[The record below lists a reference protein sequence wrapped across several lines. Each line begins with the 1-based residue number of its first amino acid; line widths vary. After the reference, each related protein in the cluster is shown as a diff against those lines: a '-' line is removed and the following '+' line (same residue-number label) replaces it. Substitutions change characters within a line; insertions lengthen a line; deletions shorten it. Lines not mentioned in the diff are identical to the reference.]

1 MSMVTGRKS
10 RWRVPVLILN
20 LFFALLLV
28 SGCSWTG
35 QRAPANQSPDPSP
48 PQPLYVAVYYVKS
61 NDQES
66 YLVREIHKIPQT
78 DKPALKAVEE
88 LISGEPSTPGAMRIL
103 PAGTRVLD
111 VSVKDGLATVN
122 FSREVLEQPG
132 TGAEGEAMAIQ
143 SVVNT
148 LTEFPEI
155 RQVSFQVEGKV
166 DERTLDWWGHVG
178 LYDQPFRRDLSRVYE
193 PAIWVTHPTPDQ
205 VIGVPLLVKGSA
217 RVYEGTVNA
226 RLLDSQ
232 GRVLASAYTTA
243 TRAAPERGD
252 FEMRLSFKPPQDG
265 KGTLEVYSISAR
277 DGSIENKVTI
287 PVRWP

>member
-1 MSMVTGRKS
+1 MGK
-10 RWRVPVLILN
+10 VPILVLS
-20 LFFALLLV
+20 FFILLLFA
-28 SGCSWTG
+28 SSCTWSR
-35 QRAPANQSPDPSP
+35 QQAPANDLPAPTP
-48 PQPLYVAVYYVKS
+48 PQSLLLAVYYVKS
-61 NDQES
+61 TGQES
-66 YLVREIHKIPQT
+66 YLVREVHKVPPAK
-78 DKPALKAVEE
+78 DPALKAVQE
-88 LISGEPSTPGAMRIL
+88 LISAEPSTPGAIRIL
-103 PAGTRVLD
+103 PPNTKVLG
-111 VSVKDGLATVN
+111 VTVKDGLATVN
-122 FSREVLEQPG
+122 FSREVLEHPSA
-132 TGAEGEAMAIQ
+132 GAEGEALGIQ

-166 DERTLDWWGHVG
+166 DERTRDWWGHVG

-205 VIGVPLLVKGSA
+205 VVGVPLLVKGSA

-232 GRVLASAYTTA
+232 GKVLVSAYATA
-243 TRAAPERGD
+243 TKAAPERGD
-252 FEMRLSFKPPQDG
+252 FEMRLNFTPPQDG
-265 KGTLEVYSISAR
+265 KGTLEVFSISAK

>member
-1 MSMVTGRKS
+1 MHASRKS
-10 RWRVPVLILN
+10 KRKVPVLLLS
-20 LFFALLLV
+20 LFILLLLA
-28 SGCSWTG
+28 SSCTWSR
-35 QRAPANQSPDPSP
+35 QQAPANQSPDPTT
-48 PQPLYVAVYYVKS
+48 PQPLFLAVYYVKS
-61 NDQES
+61 TSQES
-66 YLVREIHKIPQT
+66 YLVREVHQIPPAK
-78 DKPALKAVEE
+78 DPALKAVQE
-88 LISGEPSTPGAMRIL
+88 LISGEPSTPGAIRIL
-103 PAGTRVLD
+103 PPNTKVLG
-111 VSVKDGLATVN
+111 VTVKDGLATVN
-122 FSREVLEQPG
+122 FSREVLEHPSA
-132 TGAEGEAMAIQ
+132 GAEGEALAIQ

-166 DERTLDWWGHVG
+166 DERARDWWGHVG

-205 VIGVPLLVKGSA
+205 VVGVPLLVKGSA

-232 GRVLASAYTTA
+232 GKVLVSAYTTA
-243 TRAAPERGD
+243 TKAAPERGD
-252 FEMRLSFKPPQDG
+252 FEMRLNFKPPQDG
-265 KGTLEVYSISAR
+265 KGILEVYSISAK